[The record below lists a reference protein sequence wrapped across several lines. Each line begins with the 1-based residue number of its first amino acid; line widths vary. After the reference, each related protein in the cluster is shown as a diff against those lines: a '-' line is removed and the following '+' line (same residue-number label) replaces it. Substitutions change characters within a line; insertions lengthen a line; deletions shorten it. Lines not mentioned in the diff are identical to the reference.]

1 MKNDRLGRGLDSLF
15 STDEEPVVQGSSVF
29 NEINISHIEINPNQ
43 PRHEFDQEALDELA
57 ISIQSYGIISPITV
71 RKMPNDMYQIIAG
84 ERRFRAAKQIELDR
98 IPAYIKTTDDDKVL
112 EMALIENIQREDLN
126 AIEIALTYNTLAEQY
141 HLTQQDLSDRL
152 GKKRATI
159 ANYLRLLKL
168 PAEIQ
173 VGVKEKKID
182 MGHARAL
189 AGVDNVQ
196 SQLDIYAQILKDHL
210 SVRRTEELVRRKNET
225 SSKKRTK
232 KILSEEDKKIYES
245 MRHGLS
251 TLFES
256 KIKLT
261 YNDKGCG
268 KIAIPFKND
277 DDLMRI
283 MELMDKIKS

>member
-15 STDEEPVVQGSSVF
+15 SADEEPVVQGSSVF

-71 RKMPNDMYQIIAG
+71 RKMPNEKYQIIAG

-189 AGVDNVQ
+189 AGVDNAQ
-196 SQLDIYAQILKDHL
+196 SQLDIYAQVLKDHL

-251 TLFES
+251 SIFES

-261 YNDKGCG
+261 YNDKGSG

-283 MELMDKIKS
+283 MELMDRIKS

>member
-210 SVRRTEELVRRKNET
+210 SVRRTEELVRRKNEM
-225 SSKKRTK
+225 SSKKKTK

-251 TLFES
+251 SIFES

-261 YNDKGCG
+261 YNEKGCG